1 MVRLTQLD
9 PDEFRYLDSDDRC
22 YCLGEYTARGRYG
35 ASETNQQIFNLKHRP
50 NSAEN
55 LLYWKRRAVGYWGR
69 MLAETNLRWDYCLEN
84 ATFVPIPCS
93 KPVGHPEYD
102 DRMVRVLL
110 RMAEEHP
117 GLDIQQVL
125 LQATVR
131 ESQHRG
137 ERLTPAEILQT
148 LSIDPAGVAQPLKR
162 MVIVVDDV
170 ITRGASFAA
179 AKSLLTGLDDVE
191 EVVGL
196 FLAKTIHPPVEFDL
210 DEAFEF

>member
-1 MVRLTQLD
+1 MIRLTQLD
-9 PDEFRYLDSDDRC
+9 PGEFRFLEPGDMC
-22 YCLGEYTARGRYG
+22 ACLGEYTAGGGYG

-50 NSAEN
+50 NSADN
-55 LLYWKRRAVGYWGR
+55 LLYWKRKAVGYWGR
-69 MLAETNLRWDYCLEN
+69 MLAETNLLWDYCLEN

-93 KPVGHPEYD
+93 KPVGHPEHD
-102 DRMVRVLL
+102 DRMVRVLQ
-110 RMAEEHP
+110 RMAQGHP
-117 GLDIQQVL
+117 GLDIRQVL
-125 LQATVR
+125 LQTSVR
-131 ESQHRG
+131 ETQHGG

-148 LSIDPAGVAQPLKR
+148 LSVDPAVIVQPLKR
-162 MVIVVDDV
+162 TVIVVDDV

-179 AKSLLTGLDDVE
+179 AKSLLMGLDNVE